1 MGYPARTEMMCFAGD
16 RGIAFYS
23 LCCIWRDFHVF
34 QKKIKQ
40 SAEIDRSRI
49 PRHIGIIMDGNGRWA
64 KRRGLPRSA
73 GHKRGAD
80 ILEDI
85 CDYCNGLG
93 VEALTVYAFSTENW
107 SRPQKEIDALMDL
120 LYDYLLMVEEKFKGR
135 DMKLK
140 ISGDISPLTPKI
152 QAAIHHAEEVTAS
165 GKRMILN
172 IALNYGG
179 RDEIVRAAR
188 KIAAAAAAGTQKID
202 AIDEAA
208 FAAYLDMGDLPEVD
222 LIIRPSGEMR
232 LSNFMLWESAY
243 AELWFSDICWPDF
256 RPKDMQQAILD
267 YQNRDRRFGGV
278 K

>member
-1 MGYPARTEMMCFAGD
+1 MFFFKKKPNITELDM
-16 RGIAFYS
+16 S
-23 LCCIWRDFHVF
+23 N
-34 QKKIKQ
+34 
-40 SAEIDRSRI
+40 I
-49 PRHIGIIMDGNGRWA
+49 PKHIGVIMDGNGRWA

-80 ILEDI
+80 ILENI
-85 CDYCNGLG
+85 CDCCNALG
-93 VEALTVYAFSTENW
+93 VRVLTVYAFSTENW

-120 LYDYLLMVEEKFKGR
+120 LYDYLMQVEEKFRGR

-140 ISGDISPLTPKI
+140 ISGDISPLSDKI
-152 QAAIHHAEEVTAS
+152 KKAIAHAEDVTSS

-188 KIAAAAAAGTQKID
+188 KIA
-202 AIDEAA
+202 DEAA
-208 FAAYLDMGDLPEVD
+208 NGSLKASDLTEQSFAGYLDTAGLPEVD
-222 LIIRPSGEMR
+222 LIIRPSGEKR
-232 LSNFMLWESAY
+232 LSNFMLWQAAY
-243 AELWFSDICWPDF
+243 AEFWYSVICWPDF
-256 RPKDMQQAILD
+256 TEADMKQAILD

>member
-1 MGYPARTEMMCFAGD
+1 MFFFKKKPNITELDMFN
-16 RGIAFYS
+16 
-23 LCCIWRDFHVF
+23 
-34 QKKIKQ
+34 
-40 SAEIDRSRI
+40 I
-49 PRHIGIIMDGNGRWA
+49 PKHIGVIMDGNGRWA

-80 ILEDI
+80 ILENI
-85 CDYCNGLG
+85 CDCCNALG
-93 VEALTVYAFSTENW
+93 VRVLTVYAFSTENW

-120 LYDYLLMVEEKFKGR
+120 LYDYLMQVEEKFRGR

-140 ISGDISPLTPKI
+140 ISGDISPLSDKI
-152 QAAIHHAEEVTAS
+152 KKAIAHAEDVTSS

-188 KIAAAAAAGTQKID
+188 KIA
-202 AIDEAA
+202 DEAA
-208 FAAYLDMGDLPEVD
+208 NGSLKASDLTEQSFAGYLDTAGLPEVD
-222 LIIRPSGEMR
+222 LIIRPSGEKR
-232 LSNFMLWESAY
+232 LSNFMLWQAAY
-243 AELWFSDICWPDF
+243 AEFWYSDICWPDF
-256 RPKDMQQAILD
+256 TEADMKQAILD

>member
-1 MGYPARTEMMCFAGD
+1 MFFFKKEPNITELDM
-16 RGIAFYS
+16 S
-23 LCCIWRDFHVF
+23 N
-34 QKKIKQ
+34 
-40 SAEIDRSRI
+40 I
-49 PRHIGIIMDGNGRWA
+49 PKHIGVIMDGNGRWA

-80 ILEDI
+80 ILENI
-85 CDYCNGLG
+85 CDCCNALG
-93 VEALTVYAFSTENW
+93 VRVLTVYAFSTENW

-120 LYDYLLMVEEKFKGR
+120 LYDYLMQVEEKFRGR

-140 ISGDISPLTPKI
+140 ISGDISPLSDKI
-152 QAAIHHAEEVTAS
+152 KKAIAHAEDVTSS

-188 KIAAAAAAGTQKID
+188 KIA
-202 AIDEAA
+202 DEAA
-208 FAAYLDMGDLPEVD
+208 NGSLKASDLTEQSFAGYLDTAGLPEVD
-222 LIIRPSGEMR
+222 LIIRPSGEKR
-232 LSNFMLWESAY
+232 LSNFMLWQAAY
-243 AELWFSDICWPDF
+243 AEFWYSDICWPDF
-256 RPKDMQQAILD
+256 TEADMKQAILD